1 MGTMDILI
9 NRIAAVAR
17 EAGDRL
23 LSQKVVVNHHKTA
36 NDLLTENDLQTEAF
50 IIEQMRKT
58 HPQLNIVSEEYH
70 PDNDP
75 GGITLVI
82 DPIDGTCNYA
92 VGMDLFGI
100 QFAVFIDKICRG
112 AVLYF
117 PVSGDLIT
125 AQLGKGT
132 CFNGKPIMV
141 NRQASASDGILLIS
155 DYYPNLPVPM
165 EQQFQLVHT
174 LQQDFLKTRHFGAA
188 CIDFSM
194 LIKGHALGYITYYH
208 KIWDIAPGL
217 LAASEAG
224 CVHTSLIQ
232 DSYTYGSPGLVV
244 ANNPQT
250 LQKILDAYAAVRTL

>member
-1 MGTMDILI
+1 M
-9 NRIAAVAR
+9 
-17 EAGDRL
+17 
-23 LSQKVVVNHHKTA
+23 K
-36 NDLLTENDLQTEAF
+36 
-50 IIEQMRKT
+50 KT

-100 QFAVFIDKICRG
+100 QLAVFADKVCQG

-132 CFNGKPIMV
+132 CFNGKPITV

-155 DYYPNLPVPM
+155 DYYPDLSVPM
-165 EQQFQLVHT
+165 DQQFRLVQL
-174 LQQDFLKTRHFGAA
+174 LQQQFLKTRHFGAA
-188 CIDFSM
+188 CVDFSM
-194 LIKGHALGYITYYH
+194 LVKGHALAYITYYH

-224 CVHTSLIQ
+224 CVYGSLVE
-232 DSYTYGSPGLVV
+232 DRYTYGNPGLVV

-250 LQKILDAYAAVRTL
+250 LQAILDAYDVIRK